1 MVLDNLV
8 GILRGEDDLVI
19 SAAVDILLAVAEYQ
33 DIHAFIKTSG
43 AITVLVDL
51 MRNGNHDIIEKVTGA
66 IAQLSYE
73 EYIREV
79 LMEVGAIP
87 ILLDL
92 VHGHL
97 GDLTESTA
105 AEALINFSEGASSCQ
120 EYPSVL
126 QRLPTLL
133 SFQDQFSCFRISQGP
148 LIQSVR
154 RWIEQRLN
162 PQRIS

>member
-1 MVLDNLV
+1 LIHQTGTIPLYAELLKENHPLAKDIVEDVFCILARIRNIAGVVLENLV

-33 DIHAFIKTSG
+33 DIHRFLKTSG
-43 AITVLVDL
+43 AITVIVDL

-73 EYIREV
+73 EYIRKV

-97 GDLTESTA
+97 GDLSESTA
-105 AEALINFSEGASSCQ
+105 AEALISFS
-120 EYPSVL
+120 
-126 QRLPTLL
+126 
-133 SFQDQFSCFRISQGP
+133 
-148 LIQSVR
+148 
-154 RWIEQRLN
+154 
-162 PQRIS
+162 

>member
-1 MVLDNLV
+1 
-8 GILRGEDDLVI
+8 
-19 SAAVDILLAVAEYQ
+19 
-33 DIHAFIKTSG
+33 
-43 AITVLVDL
+43 

-79 LMEVGAIP
+79 LMEVDAIP

-97 GDLTESTA
+97 GDLMESAA
-105 AEALINFSEGASSCQ
+105 AEALINFSEDASLCQ
-120 EYPSVL
+120 EYAPVL
-126 QRLPTLL
+126 QRIPTTLL
-133 SFQDQFSCFRISQGP
+133 AFQDQFSHFHISQGH

-154 RWIEQRLN
+154 RIEQRLN